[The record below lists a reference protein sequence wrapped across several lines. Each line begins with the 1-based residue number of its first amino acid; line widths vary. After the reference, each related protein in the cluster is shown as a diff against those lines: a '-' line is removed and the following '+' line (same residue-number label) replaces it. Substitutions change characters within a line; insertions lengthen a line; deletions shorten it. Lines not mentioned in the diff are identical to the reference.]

1 MASNYQ
7 EWQVNL
13 LDARLNRP
21 ISDSTG
27 KYTVLTAGT
36 STAVTAY
43 SDANG
48 TALTLPATLS
58 NGVARFFLDAS
69 VTSVDFVVL
78 TATGQARYLRAI
90 TPSNQNIR
98 IDPEQIPQRFYVPF
112 TTSLSGVVY
121 PTGFSLSQAMLVKDC
136 KVRINTTDATAT
148 VDVGTSTAPAGFA
161 LGVIM
166 SVTGVKVS
174 LDESV
179 SGANNLVGSNLAV
192 TATNTNVRKY
202 YVSPNATSGLP
213 IVFQHATASG
223 GTAAPAQ
230 GFIILEY
237 DRILAP

>member
-13 LDARLNRP
+13 VDARLNRP

-27 KYTVLTAGT
+27 KFTVLTAST
-36 STAVTAY
+36 STAATCY

-58 NGVARFFLDAS
+58 NGVARFFTDSS

-78 TATGQARYLRAI
+78 SATGQARYLRGI

-98 IDPEQIPQRFYVPF
+98 IDPEQISQRLYLPF

-121 PTGFSLSQAMLVKDC
+121 GTGFSLSQSMLVKDC
-136 KVRINTTDATAT
+136 KVRINTADATAT
-148 VDVGTSTAPAGFA
+148 VDVGVSSAAAGFA

-174 LDESV
+174 LDESISAV
-179 SGANNLVGSNLAV
+179 SILGSSLAL
-192 TATNTNVRKY
+192 TATNANVRKY
-202 YVSPNATSGLP
+202 YVPANATSGLP
-213 IVFQHATASG
+213 IVFQNATASG